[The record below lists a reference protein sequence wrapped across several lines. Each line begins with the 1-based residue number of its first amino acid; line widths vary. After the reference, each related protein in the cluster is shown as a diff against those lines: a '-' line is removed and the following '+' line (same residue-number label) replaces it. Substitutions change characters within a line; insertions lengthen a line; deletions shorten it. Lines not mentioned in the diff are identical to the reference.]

1 MSAAASEAPEREAV
15 VPSDMRGIC
24 RVCCRVQPRVGEVLR
39 ICRKGE
45 AMLEYT
51 REGLL
56 ELTKKLVSIRSISH
70 TAGENEAAAFIYE
83 SLAVEPYFQKHPD
96 FLRYLPVEEGGL
108 ERRAVMALVRAG
120 SHTRRTVLLNGHFDV
135 VDTDVC
141 GDLAEAAFDAAEYTR
156 LVAERDIPE
165 DARADLA
172 SGNWL
177 FGRGVMDMKAGI
189 ALHMAY
195 LAHMARHPGELG
207 VNLLFLAVPD
217 EEGSS
222 AGMRGSLPGLC
233 ALLQEQNLEL
243 EAALS
248 GEPAFWTSKS
258 TEGSRPTR
266 TLFTGTTGKL
276 MPLFFCVGRE
286 AHAGYSFDGVNAAAL
301 AARVVSLMDCRADL
315 MDGYGDDTL
324 TPPVCLKLKD
334 LRDSYSVTLPERAA
348 AYFNVL
354 SVSRSPLDILHI
366 CREVARQALEETL
379 EGIRESGR
387 AFQQRSGRKDSP
399 VPAWESRV
407 LTMSELMQE
416 VAKEQGGENVQ
427 AYIRDFVRSLPADR
441 DEPEKG
447 LAVADYL
454 VSLANLKGPAIVV
467 GFLPPY
473 YPQRLNTRATAG
485 ERRLRSIMEGVCADL
500 EKSVG
505 SMRLVECFS
514 GIMDLSYMGFQGK
527 EEELRSLAD
536 NMPGWGSVY
545 DLPMKELLSLNVPIA
560 SVGPAG
566 KDAHK
571 DTERLELHY
580 SLEVAPRVL
589 ERVIRE
595 LGEDGEQVAGT
606 EERKN
611 V

>member
-1 MSAAASEAPEREAV
+1 
-15 VPSDMRGIC
+15 
-24 RVCCRVQPRVGEVLR
+24 
-39 ICRKGE
+39 
-45 AMLEYT
+45 MLEYT
-51 REGLL
+51 EKRLL
-56 ELTKKLVSIRSISH
+56 ELTKALVRIRSVSH

-83 SLAVEPYFQKHPD
+83 SFAGEAYFQSHPG
-96 FLRYLPVEEGGL
+96 FLRFLSVEEGGL
-108 ERRAVMALVRAG
+108 ERRAVLAFVRAG
-120 SHTRRTVLLNGHFDV
+120 KDTGRTVLLNGHFDV

-141 GDLAEAAFDAAEYTR
+141 GELAGAAFDADAYTR
-156 LVAERDIPE
+156 LVAGRDMPE
-165 DARADLA
+165 EARADLA

-189 ALHMAY
+189 ALYMAY
-195 LAHMARHPGELG
+195 VAHMARRREELG

-222 AGMRGSLPGLC
+222 AGMRGSLPALC
-233 ALLQEQNLEL
+233 AFLQEHGLEL
-243 EAALS
+243 DAALS

-258 TEGSRPTR
+258 TEGSRPCR

-286 AHAGYSFDGVNAAAL
+286 AHVGCSFDGVNAAAL
-301 AARVVSLMDCRADL
+301 AARVVSLMDCCPDL
-315 MDGYGDDTL
+315 IDGYGDDTL

-334 LRDSYSVTLPERAA
+334 LRESYSVTLPERAA

-366 CREVARQALEETL
+366 CREVAQRALEETFN
-379 EGIRESGR
+379 GIREAGR
-387 AFQQRSGRKDSP
+387 VFQERAGRSDTP

-407 LTMSELMQE
+407 LTISDIMEKLVRE
-416 VAKEQGGENVQ
+416 EGRERVEERLRA
-427 AYIRDFVRSLPADR
+427 FVRKLPCDR

-454 VSLANLKGPAIVV
+454 ISLAGLKGPAVVV

-473 YPQRLNTRATAG
+473 YPQRLNTRASAK

-500 EKSVG
+500 ERSVG
-505 SMRLVECFS
+505 EMRLVECFS
-514 GIMDLSYMGFQGK
+514 GIMDLSYMGFQGR

-545 DLPMKELLSLNVPIA
+545 DLPMKELLALDVPIA

-571 DTERLELHY
+571 DTERLELSY
-580 SLEVAPRVL
+580 SLKVAPRML

-595 LGEDGEQVAGT
+595 LGEPCA
-606 EERKN
+606 
-611 V
+611 

>member
-1 MSAAASEAPEREAV
+1 
-15 VPSDMRGIC
+15 
-24 RVCCRVQPRVGEVLR
+24 
-39 ICRKGE
+39 
-45 AMLEYT
+45 MLEYT
-51 REGLL
+51 KEGLL
-56 ELTKKLVSIRSISH
+56 ALIKKLVSIRSISH

-83 SLAVEPYFQKHPD
+83 SLAGEEYFQSHPA
-96 FLRYLPVEEGGL
+96 FLRLLPVEEGGL
-108 ERRAVMALVRAG
+108 ERHAVLALVRAG
-120 SHTRRTVLLNGHFDV
+120 KETGRTVLLNGHFDV
-135 VDTDVC
+135 VDTAVC
-141 GDLAEAAFDAAEYTR
+141 GDLAEEAFDTDTYTR

-165 DARADLA
+165 EAREDLA

-195 LAHMARHPGELG
+195 LAHMARRREELG

-222 AGMRGSLPGLC
+222 AGMRGSLSGLC
-233 ALLQEQNLEL
+233 AFLKEQGLEL

-258 TEGSRPTR
+258 TEGSRSCR
-266 TLFTGTTGKL
+266 TLFTGTTGKI

-286 AHAGYSFDGVNAAAL
+286 AHVGYAFDGVNAANL
-301 AARVVSLMDCRADL
+301 AARVVSLMDCCADL
-315 MDGYGDDTL
+315 MDGSGDDTL
-324 TPPVCLKLKD
+324 PPPVCLKLKD
-334 LRDSYSVTLPERAA
+334 LCDSYSVTLPERAA

-354 SVSRSPLDILHI
+354 SVSRSPLDILQI
-366 CREVARQALEETL
+366 CREVAQKALEQTL
-379 EGIRESGR
+379 SGIREAGR
-387 AFQQRSGRKDSP
+387 EFQRRSGRSDSP

-407 LTMSELMQE
+407 LTFSGLMEELAREEGME
-416 VAKEQGGENVQ
+416 SVQ
-427 AYIRDFVRSLPADR
+427 QRIRAFARSLPSDM

-447 LAVADYL
+447 LAVADHL

-473 YPQRLNTRATAG
+473 YPQRLNTRSTAG

-500 EKSVG
+500 ERSVG
-505 SMRLVECFS
+505 QMRLVECFS
-514 GIMDLSYMGFQGK
+514 GIMDLSYMGFQGSR
-527 EEELRSLAD
+527 EELQSLAD

-545 DLPMKELLSLNVPIA
+545 DLPMKELLSFNVPIA
-560 SVGPAG
+560 SAGPAG

-571 DTERLELHY
+571 DTERLELSY

-595 LGEDGEQVAGT
+595 LGAQ
-606 EERKN
+606 ER
-611 V
+611 